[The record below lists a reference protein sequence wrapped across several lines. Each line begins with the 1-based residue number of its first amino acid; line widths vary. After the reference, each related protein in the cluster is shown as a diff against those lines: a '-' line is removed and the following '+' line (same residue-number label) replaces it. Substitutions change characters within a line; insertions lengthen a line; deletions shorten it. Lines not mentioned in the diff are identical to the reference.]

1 MYMHVSTCLIYEKV
15 QLSIRMDGRT
25 VYLGLD
31 CPSQDSYMNI
41 TLDCEQIRLLADTL
55 TESLLKADKEKLKEL
70 RSDIVLERKV
80 A

>member
-1 MYMHVSTCLIYEKV
+1 MYMHVSTCLIYETV

-41 TLDCEQIRLLADTL
+41 TLDREQIRLLADTL

>member
-1 MYMHVSTCLIYEKV
+1 MHVSTCLIYEKV

-41 TLDCEQIRLLADTL
+41 TLDREQIRLLADTL
-55 TESLLKADKEKLKEL
+55 TESLLKTDKEKLKEL

>member
-1 MYMHVSTCLIYEKV
+1 MYMHVSTYLIYEKV

-41 TLDCEQIRLLADTL
+41 TLDREQIRLLADTL

>member
-15 QLSIRMDGRT
+15 QLSVRMDGRT

-41 TLDCEQIRLLADTL
+41 TLDREQIRLLADTL